1 MPSCLSCTQN
11 AAKIKVRLLCNDTLE
26 FAFGFFGGRSRA
38 CNSSDFRCQ
47 IVLCSVVLYPCE
59 SWSSVPVLLR
69 NVYNFFQMTNSLTL
83 YLPSN
88 YSIYQFS
95 FTTTKKLAYISKL
108 QASFRGT
115 GETSNLPGIGAI
127 QTSLGCFS

>member
-47 IVLCSVVLYPCE
+47 IVLCSVVYIHVSHGPQFL
-59 SWSSVPVLLR
+59 
-69 NVYNFFQMTNSLTL
+69 F
-83 YLPSN
+83 YL
-88 YSIYQFS
+88 
-95 FTTTKKLAYISKL
+95 
-108 QASFRGT
+108 
-115 GETSNLPGIGAI
+115 ETSII
-127 QTSLGCFS
+127 FFK